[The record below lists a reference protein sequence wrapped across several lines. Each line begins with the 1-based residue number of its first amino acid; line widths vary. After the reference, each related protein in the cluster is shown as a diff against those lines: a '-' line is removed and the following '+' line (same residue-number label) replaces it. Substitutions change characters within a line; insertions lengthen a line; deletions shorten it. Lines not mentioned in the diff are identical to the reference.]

1 MENVGVTPL
10 FYSSPQSLSASPV
23 LPHSRR
29 TPSWARR
36 HISDDGY
43 FSDSVLG
50 RTSSAFKKKG
60 QRIFVFIVGGATISE
75 VLACHKLTEKL
86 DREVILGSSSFL
98 NPHTF
103 LTVRNL
109 CSLWIFVHLKAL
121 FFCLWCKN

>member
-1 MENVGVTPL
+1 MENVGVTPP
-10 FYSSPQSLSASPV
+10 FYSSPQSPSASPV

-50 RTSSAFKKKG
+50 RTSSGFKKKG

-75 VLACHKLTEKL
+75 VL
-86 DREVILGSSSFL
+86 
-98 NPHTF
+98 
-103 LTVRNL
+103 
-109 CSLWIFVHLKAL
+109 
-121 FFCLWCKN
+121 